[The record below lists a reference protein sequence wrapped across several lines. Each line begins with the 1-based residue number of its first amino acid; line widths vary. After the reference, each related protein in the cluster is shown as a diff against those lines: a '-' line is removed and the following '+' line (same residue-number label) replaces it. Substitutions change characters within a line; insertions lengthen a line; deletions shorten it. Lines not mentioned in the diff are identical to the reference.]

1 MNLETVTGIV
11 LSAMPI
17 GEYDKRLVLLT
28 KELGR
33 ISAFAKGA
41 RRSNSAL
48 MASSQPFAF
57 GTFTLYRGRNSYS
70 VNHAEIQN
78 YFEGLKEDLEKISYA
93 SYFCEVAAYLTYEN
107 MEATGILKLLY
118 QSLRAIGHE
127 KIPNDLIKSVFE
139 LKAISY
145 NGEMPQVFSCVKC
158 RRKQKD
164 LHEVFYG
171 GFSSKSG
178 GMICKECKHTAK
190 DLLEISPATVYTLQ
204 HIVSS
209 PVEKLYTFLLAEEY
223 KNELRKVAEQYMEQY
238 AKGEYHSL
246 EMLKLLEG

>member
-41 RRSNSAL
+41 RRTNSAL
-48 MASSQPFAF
+48 MACSQPFAF
-57 GTFTLYRGRNSYS
+57 GTFVLYQGRNSYS
-70 VNHAEIQN
+70 VNQAEIQN
-78 YFEGLKEDLEKISYA
+78 YFEGLKEDLEQISYA
-93 SYFCEVAAYLTYEN
+93 SYFCEVAAYLTFEN
-107 MEATGILKLLY
+107 VEATGILKLLY
-118 QSLRAIGHE
+118 QSLRAIGYE
-127 KIPNDLIKSVFE
+127 KIPNDLIKPVFE

-145 NGEMPQVFSCVKC
+145 NGEMPQVFGCVKC

-171 GFSSKSG
+171 GFSSKNG
-178 GMICKECKHTAK
+178 GMLCKECRHIAG

-209 PVEKLYTFLLAEEY
+209 PVEKLYTFLLADEC
-223 KNELRKVAEQYMEQY
+223 KKELQKVADQYRNQY
-238 AKGEYHSL
+238 ANGEYHSL
-246 EMLKLLEG
+246 EMLKVLQE